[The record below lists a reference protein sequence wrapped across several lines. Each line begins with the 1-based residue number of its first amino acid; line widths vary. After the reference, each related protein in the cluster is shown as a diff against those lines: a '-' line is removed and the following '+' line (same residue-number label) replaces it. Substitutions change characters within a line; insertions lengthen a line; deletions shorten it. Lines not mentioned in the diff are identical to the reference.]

1 MIPQSVIVPSADGKH
16 EFSLAAQRLA
26 SGEIYLDGSITS
38 ELLLPVTAVFRECA
52 QNEQPI
58 NLYLNSPGGEVYA
71 GLAIYDLM
79 QEYPYELNVY
89 CIGLAASMAAILLA
103 GGRKGQRFIL
113 PHSRVMIHEPLIAEG
128 FGGSATT
135 IKNKAKSI
143 LDVRSLVNGILAKH
157 TGKSVKE
164 IDKATSFDNF
174 MNAEEAIRFGL
185 CDEIRSIY
193 DMDET
198 EEIV

>member
-1 MIPQSVIVPSADGKH
+1 MIPQSLIVPSADGKH
-16 EFSLAAQRLA
+16 EFSLSARRLEA
-26 SGEIYLDGSITS
+26 GEIYLDGSITS
-38 ELLLPVTAVFRECA
+38 ELLLPITAVFRECA
-52 QNEQPI
+52 QNEQSI
-58 NLYLNSPGGEVYA
+58 NLYINSPGGEVYA

-89 CIGLAASMAAILLA
+89 CIGFAASMAAVLLA
-103 GGRKGQRFIL
+103 GGRKGHRFIL
-113 PHSRVMIHEPLIAEG
+113 PHSRVMIHEPLIADG

-164 IDKATSFDNF
+164 IDKATSFDNY
-174 MNAEEAIRFGL
+174 MNAEEAIRFGI
-185 CDEIRSIY
+185 CDEVRSIY
-193 DMDET
+193 DPEET
-198 EEIV
+198 EGCV